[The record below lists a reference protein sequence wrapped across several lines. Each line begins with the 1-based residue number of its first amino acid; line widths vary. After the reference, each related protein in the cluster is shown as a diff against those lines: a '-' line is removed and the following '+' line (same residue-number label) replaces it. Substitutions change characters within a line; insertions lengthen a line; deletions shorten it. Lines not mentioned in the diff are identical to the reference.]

1 MSLRIV
7 NATQRDQAIMLDWQR
22 PIILA
27 RERWKEN
34 FLEIK
39 SYLLIFCILMLMVI
53 KSVAILNA
61 KL

>member
-39 SYLLIFCILMLMVI
+39 SYLLIFCILMLMII
-53 KSVAILNA
+53 KSVKILNA